1 MSAQLG
7 AIHVGSPLGL
17 EWVQT
22 IHFHNFEGLPRTGE
36 GVDSPEFTCFGEKM
50 KLVLYPSGHDS
61 TDRATEV
68 AVKRLTQSK
77 IVVYIRITAKRTKE
91 KGGDC
96 VIARFNARNERDCSV
111 NSSGTPFFYVRNHV
125 SAMLTNGTLVLEVL
139 VSLGSRYIHYMEAVK
154 QQNLS
159 SKCNMR
165 KMFLSQNHADVAF
178 KVGDEIF
185 PAHMAI
191 LECVAPELAEL
202 CESYSTTNPMPID
215 DVEPGI
221 FKAMLGFV
229 YGMDIDV
236 DWKDQASYLFDP
248 SKNKESILRVSG
260 KYGMVSM
267 KEEAEIGYLR
277 FLELKVDNA
286 IEHLLFADCLN
297 LTYVKNAVIDFI
309 VENSEK
315 VFESPAYVH
324 ITESNALICEIM
336 LGLSKKLAGKKRKS
350 Y

>member
-1 MSAQLG
+1 
-7 AIHVGSPLGL
+7 
-17 EWVQT
+17 
-22 IHFHNFEGLPRTGE
+22 
-36 GVDSPEFTCFGEKM
+36 
-50 KLVLYPSGHDS
+50 
-61 TDRATEV
+61 
-68 AVKRLTQSK
+68 
-77 IVVYIRITAKRTKE
+77 
-91 KGGDC
+91 
-96 VIARFNARNERDCSV
+96 
-111 NSSGTPFFYVRNHV
+111 
-125 SAMLTNGTLVLEVL
+125 
-139 VSLGSRYIHYMEAVK
+139 
-154 QQNLS
+154 
-159 SKCNMR
+159 
-165 KMFLSQNHADVAF
+165 
-178 KVGDEIF
+178 
-185 PAHMAI
+185 
-191 LECVAPELAEL
+191 
-202 CESYSTTNPMPID
+202 
-215 DVEPGI
+215 
-221 FKAMLGFV
+221 LGFV

-286 IEHLLFADCLN
+286 IEHLLFADCQN